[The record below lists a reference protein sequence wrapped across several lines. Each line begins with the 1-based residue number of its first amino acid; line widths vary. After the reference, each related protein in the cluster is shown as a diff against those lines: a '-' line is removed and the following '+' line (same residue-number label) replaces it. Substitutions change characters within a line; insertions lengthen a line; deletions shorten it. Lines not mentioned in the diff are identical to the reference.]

1 MGSAIDYFRPI
12 QGKTYC
18 EMLQNYNLHQWSR
31 DTSNWITPTF
41 YSGHGKLNRRGGS
54 SHRFPQTW
62 QDTRT
67 YVSFWG
73 STEGSSSRTKGGC
86 CHSHVGYDDNGNM
99 KTDKSGW
106 GKPFSLY
113 YVDGTQTEEKPLTMS
128 HLPGKFLKVERV

>member
-1 MGSAIDYFRPI
+1 MGSVVDYFRPI
-12 QGKTYC
+12 EGKTYC
-18 EMLQNYNLHQWSR
+18 EMLQNNNLHQWSR
-31 DTSNWITPTF
+31 DTSNWITPSF
-41 YSGHGKLNRRGGS
+41 SPGHHLGGS
-54 SHRFPQTW
+54 SHRFPKIW
-62 QDTRT
+62 QDTRA

-73 STEGSSSRTKGGC
+73 STESQKTVGGC